1 MQKVLSPQCMGN
13 NGLPFSSCGFCFNAA
28 YEQLAFGENAASI
41 RVRLLIECGIYRH
54 KSLGVKVL
62 IYKNYRFMDL
72 QLLVSFVDVEQLTLR
87 SHQAGVKTSLM
98 F

>member
-1 MQKVLSPQCMGN
+1 MGN
-13 NGLPFSSCGFCFNAA
+13 IGLPFSSCGFYFNAA
-28 YEQLAFGENAASI
+28 YEQLEFGENAASI
-41 RVRLLIECGIYRH
+41 RVRLLIKCGIYTRL
-54 KSLGVKVL
+54 KGLGVKVL
-62 IYKNYRFMDL
+62 IYENYQFMDL